1 MSWRNVKLVFL
12 RELRDQLRDRR
23 TLFTVLVLPM
33 LLYPFIGMTFLQV
46 SQFMRE
52 HPTRVW
58 MVGYDETRLSV
69 DPPLLIDG
77 EINPAL
83 ADERMRS
90 LIELRVQND
99 VPEVLSGFLEELE
112 AQNAAEAEDDRP
124 SELLQILAA
133 ENVELLVVFPPDET
147 AEDSA
152 DETASSDSS
161 DANDQTFEEPRTP
174 RVFMTGNLARDASR
188 VARQRMS
195 TVLDQWRS
203 QIITQTLA
211 RNRVPEAATRPFV
224 LEERDLSQVST
235 RQAML
240 WSKILPFIMLLWA
253 LTGAFYPA
261 IDSCAGEKE
270 RGTLETMLCGP
281 AARSEIVAG
290 KLATI
295 VTFSSLTSLLN
306 LLSMMF
312 SGFLL
317 IRAMPS
323 DGMLSIGPPPL
334 LALFWLMLALVPAA
348 MLFGSLALAIAVFA
362 RSTKEGQ
369 YYLMPLLLISLPL
382 LMIAL
387 LPATELE
394 FGTAII
400 PLTGL
405 MLLLRELIEGDYQAA
420 FTFAAPVLM
429 ITLAAV
435 YFATR
440 WAVAQFNNESV
451 IFRESE
457 QVGIGLWLK
466 QLVRDRQDIPSVGEA
481 LLCGVLILMI
491 RFFGSLMLPMP
502 TSWADFATTTSITLL
517 AFIATPAM
525 LMALMLTRRP
535 GRSLLLRY
543 TGLTPLIIAPLL
555 AVALHPLLKWISML
569 VMQVYQPSQEFGE
582 LNRLMSE
589 LFEQAG
595 GLLPI
600 LLIVAAT
607 PAICEELAF
616 RGFILTGLSQ
626 LKNKYAAIAISAILF
641 GVAHGIL
648 QQSIMATITGFVIG
662 YVAYQSRSLF
672 PAILYHFVHNGLFV
686 LVGHWSA
693 HPDEAPGVVSQL
705 VTVSKTGEAV
715 DFSYGAP
722 VIIVSGIVSAGL
734 LVALHFLNP
743 THRLVEPTSDKD

>member
-1 MSWRNVKLVFL
+1 MSWRNIKLVFL

-52 HPTRVW
+52 HTTSIW
-58 MVGYDETRLSV
+58 IVGYDPEQVST
-69 DPPLLIDG
+69 DPPLLVDGTINSDLIDQRQLDLLQLRIESEIPESLQAYVQELEQQTAADG
-77 EINPAL
+77 E
-83 ADERMRS
+83 
-90 LIELRVQND
+90 
-99 VPEVLSGFLEELE
+99 
-112 AQNAAEAEDDRP
+112 DRP
-124 SELLQILAA
+124 SPLLELLAQ
-133 ENVELLVVFPPDET
+133 ERVDLLVLFPKD
-147 AEDSA
+147 
-152 DETASSDSS
+152 DSS
-161 DANDQTFEEPRTP
+161 EASAGEGDASLSTSGELDFVPTP
-174 RVFMTGNLARDASR
+174 RVLMTGNLARDASR

-195 TVLDQWRS
+195 DVLDRWRT
-203 QIITQTLA
+203 QIITRTLA

-224 LEERDLSQVST
+224 LQEHDLSQVST

-240 WSKILPFIMLLWA
+240 WSKILPFVMLLWA

-290 KLATI
+290 KLLTI
-295 VTFSSLTSLLN
+295 ISFSSLTSLLN
-306 LLSMMF
+306 LLSMMV

-323 DGMLSIGPPPL
+323 EGLFSIGPPPL
-334 LALFWLMLALVPAA
+334 LALFWLVLALIPAA
-348 MLFGSLALAIAVFA
+348 TLFGSLALSIAVFA

-387 LPATELE
+387 MPASELE

-405 MLLLRELIEGDYQAA
+405 MLLLRELIEGDYSAA
-420 FTFAAPVLM
+420 LTYAAPVLM

-435 YFATR
+435 YFSTR

-457 QVGIGLWLK
+457 QVGVGLWLK
-466 QLVRDRQDIPSVGEA
+466 HLARNRQHLPSVGEA
-481 LLCGVLILMI
+481 LLCGVLILLI
-491 RFFGSLMLPMP
+491 RFFGSLMLPP
-502 TSWADFATTTSITLL
+502 PSHWSDFATTTAITLL
-517 AFIATPAM
+517 AFIATPAL

-535 GRSLLLRY
+535 GQTLLLRY
-543 TGLTPLIIAPLL
+543 PGVSALLMAPLIAICLHPAMM
-555 AVALHPLLKWISML
+555 AVAKL
-569 VMQVYQPSQEFGE
+569 VTTVYKPSPEFAALDEMIKRFFGE
-582 LNRLMSE
+582 
-589 LFEQAG
+589 AG
-595 GLLPI
+595 SIVPI
-600 LLIVAAT
+600 LLVIAAT

-626 LKNKYAAIAISAILF
+626 LKNKFAAIGLSAFLF
-641 GVAHGIL
+641 GVAHGVL
-648 QQSIMATITGFVIG
+648 QQSITATITGLVLG
-662 YVAYQSRSLF
+662 YVAYQTRSLF
-672 PAILYHFVHNGLFV
+672 PVILYHFTHNSLSVFQGYAEIKPGELPGIITWWIGFEKN
-686 LVGHWSA
+686 VGVAGHMQETLLA
-693 HPDEAPGVVSQL
+693 IALGIA
-705 VTVSKTGEAV
+705 G
-715 DFSYGAP
+715 FGAL
-722 VIIVSGIVSAGL
+722 I
-734 LVALHFLNP
+734 ALYFWNP
-743 THRLVEPTSDKD
+743 THRLDDPAVSNEPNS